1 VSSYREFLILRYKAI
16 FRNVGNITIGLSLL
30 ILAISFFAFINDG
43 NKLFFSFFIPAILT
57 FLTGLF
63 FRIISRGE
71 RKKELSIHDATV
83 TVFLVWS
90 LAIFLSSLPFI
101 FANYL
106 NFTQAIFESTS
117 GWTGTGLS
125 MFLDVEILPKSILL
139 WRSVTQYVGGAGFA
153 IITVIIAGSVGAGI
167 YQAEGRSDN
176 LVPNLRESAKIILR
190 IYIIWAIIGTILLMT
205 IGKLPFFDSFNH
217 TLTALATGG
226 FSTKNLSIGAYN
238 SLSVEIIIMILM
250 IMGAT
255 GFGIHYAAILMVKN
269 FFRYRKELKKGVLTK
284 LEFKEKIRSEPFLK
298 NPEPRLMFV
307 ILLIFSTLLFLFSLL
322 QMYGIKEGIIN
333 SIFQSISSLTGTGFS
348 TVSFIN
354 WNSFGLLILTLLM
367 IFGGMMDSTSSGL
380 KLYRIYI
387 AFELVLNQIKSFFK
401 PSGTT
406 FYLEVYKGISRKKI
420 DVDAIKNVIVVF
432 TAYFVTYFVGVFVL
446 LGYGYSLPNVLF
458 ELASTVS
465 NVGLSVGI
473 TGPQAPLGVLW
484 TEIIVMYLGRLEFFV
499 IINSCIKIIRDL
511 REVTTF

>member
-1 VSSYREFLILRYKAI
+1 MSSYREFLILRYKAI

-30 ILAISFFAFINDG
+30 ILAISFFALINDG

-354 WNSFGLLILTLLM
+354 WNSFG
-367 IFGGMMDSTSSGL
+367 
-380 KLYRIYI
+380 
-387 AFELVLNQIKSFFK
+387 
-401 PSGTT
+401 
-406 FYLEVYKGISRKKI
+406 
-420 DVDAIKNVIVVF
+420 
-432 TAYFVTYFVGVFVL
+432 
-446 LGYGYSLPNVLF
+446 
-458 ELASTVS
+458 
-465 NVGLSVGI
+465 
-473 TGPQAPLGVLW
+473 
-484 TEIIVMYLGRLEFFV
+484 
-499 IINSCIKIIRDL
+499 
-511 REVTTF
+511 

>member
-1 VSSYREFLILRYKAI
+1 MEISYF
-16 FRNVGNITIGLSLL
+16 SL
-30 ILAISFFAFINDG
+30 
-43 NKLFFSFFIPAILT
+43 FFIPAILT

-205 IGKLPFFDSFNH
+205 IGKLPFFW
-217 TLTALATGG
+217 
-226 FSTKNLSIGAYN
+226 
-238 SLSVEIIIMILM
+238 
-250 IMGAT
+250 
-255 GFGIHYAAILMVKN
+255 
-269 FFRYRKELKKGVLTK
+269 
-284 LEFKEKIRSEPFLK
+284 
-298 NPEPRLMFV
+298 
-307 ILLIFSTLLFLFSLL
+307 
-322 QMYGIKEGIIN
+322 
-333 SIFQSISSLTGTGFS
+333 
-348 TVSFIN
+348 FI
-354 WNSFGLLILTLLM
+354 
-367 IFGGMMDSTSSGL
+367 
-380 KLYRIYI
+380 
-387 AFELVLNQIKSFFK
+387 
-401 PSGTT
+401 
-406 FYLEVYKGISRKKI
+406 
-420 DVDAIKNVIVVF
+420 
-432 TAYFVTYFVGVFVL
+432 
-446 LGYGYSLPNVLF
+446 
-458 ELASTVS
+458 
-465 NVGLSVGI
+465 
-473 TGPQAPLGVLW
+473 
-484 TEIIVMYLGRLEFFV
+484 
-499 IINSCIKIIRDL
+499 
-511 REVTTF
+511 